1 MEIQKPI
8 YELSSYLAIFSQS
21 TLSAMTVQK
30 FFMNVMK
37 PGISAFF
44 ALFLLTSTSFAQQ
57 ITQYDIL
64 ITNGKI
70 LDGSGTPWFYG
81 DIGINGDKIIAI
93 GQLKGKASGK
103 QEIDASGLTI
113 TPGFIDI
120 HSHGFDQF
128 RPGTEN
134 IENEVAYREAPNLV
148 AQGVTTIVTNHDGRS
163 PLSIKDQISL
173 LESNGGVGVNTI
185 LLIGHGAVRGE
196 VMGRDFQRPATE
208 SEIQSMKQHVKRAM
222 EEGAW
227 GMSAAPEYSPAIWST
242 TDELAAVVSEMDPF
256 NGVLI
261 EHERSSGMV
270 PMWYYPSSGEFGKI
284 NMIESIIESIEI
296 AERTGVKVVASH
308 IKARGQDFWGTSTTL
323 VRLIN
328 DARKRGV
335 EIYAD
340 QYPYN
345 TSGSDGSTTLIPPS
359 VRRGGRTAL
368 QNALSDPNGKEIIR
382 KDIAHEITR
391 RGGSENI
398 LVMDYPDET
407 IIGKSIFDLTKQWNI
422 SAVDVAIKLALEGN
436 ESYPGGARLR
446 GFSMSEMDLEIFAKE
461 PWMATA
467 SDGEISIPSDNPL
480 RLHARY
486 YGTFPKK
493 IRHFALNEKILSLE
507 QAIVS
512 MTSLPA
518 QIMDIKDRGLLKE
531 GYFADLVMFDEKTIQ
546 DKSTFFDIH
555 QYPEG
560 IPHVLVNG
568 QFVVRDFQLT
578 KQRPGRLLRKK

>member
-1 MEIQKPI
+1 MN
-8 YELSSYLAIFSQS
+8 S
-21 TLSAMTVQK
+21 TLLSK
-30 FFMNVMK
+30 NVL
-37 PGISAFF
+37 AF
-44 ALFLLTSTSFAQQ
+44 ARSLLILLILLYPHKTNAWQNPT
-57 ITQYDIL
+57 YDIL
-64 ITNGKI
+64 IINGKI

-81 DIGINGDKIIAI
+81 DIGINADKIVAV

-103 QEIDASGLTI
+103 QTIDATGLTVS
-113 TPGFIDI
+113 PGFIDI
-120 HSHGFDQF
+120 HSHAYDQF
-128 RPGTEN
+128 RPGAQN

-148 AQGVTTIVTNHDGRS
+148 AQGVTTIVTNHDGRG

-185 LLIGHGAVRGE
+185 LLIGHGTVRGE
-196 VMGRDFQRPATE
+196 VMGRDFQRPATNAE
-208 SEIQSMKQHVKRAM
+208 VDAMKVHVKRAM

-242 TDELAAVVSEMDPF
+242 TDELVGVVSEMEPF

-284 NMIESIIESIEI
+284 NMIESVIESIEI

-308 IKARGQDFWGTSTTL
+308 IKARGQDFWGSSTTL

-328 DARKRGV
+328 DARNRGV

-359 VRRGGRTAL
+359 VRRGGKEGLKIAL
-368 QNALSDPNGKEIIR
+368 ADTEQGPVVR

-391 RGGSENI
+391 RGGSQNI
-398 LVMDYPDET
+398 LVMDYPNET
-407 IIGKSIFDLTKQWNI
+407 VIGKSIYDLSKEWNI
-422 SAVDVAIKLALEGN
+422 SAVDVAIKLALEGD
-436 ESYPGGARLR
+436 ERYAGGARLR

-493 IRHFALNEKILSLE
+493 IRHFALNENIISLE

-518 QIMDIKDRGLLKE
+518 QIMDIKDRGMIRE
-531 GYFADLVMFDEKTIQ
+531 GNFADLVLFDEKTIQ

-568 QFVVRDFQLT
+568 QFVVRDYKLT
-578 KQRPGRLLRKK
+578 KQRPGSLLRKN